1 MVVCTLSWH
10 SETVTFTLHM
20 KGCRAA
26 KMTLKQR
33 SEAARKA
40 GLAVGEGEEAEEIRR
55 AGF

>member
-1 MVVCTLSWH
+1 MVVHTPSWH

-26 KMTLKQR
+26 KMTLEQP

-40 GLAVGEGEEAEEIRR
+40 GLARWAQVKKRKPKK
-55 AGF
+55 